1 MKIRLYQS
9 FPNRS
14 AIGLFAEVL
23 SEFLHE
29 FGGHAALAELLP
41 GRDAG
46 FLEGLELFGRVG
58 VNFDALLLHEVHVL
72 HIFRLSGIDGLDGEV
87 LRGFLEDL
95 LLFGG
100 ELLPGLLADHEREV
114 LHRVV
119 RGVPVLDD
127 VAEARVDGRGSHS
140 VDGVADAGLERLIDV
155 GPGNGDGAEA
165 HRLSAEHVGVHV
177 RDAGEDALVDL
188 RVERFFE
195 GLRGADADHAFD
207 IGAEDADAEG
217 GAEFVKLVREP
228 RAGGEN
234 FLRLVVAVD
243 VAVDVDELKARVE
256 GARERRYRHVD
267 GAADELFHDERVVA
281 ELAGGINFDF
291 DVAVGLIRDF
301 LREILHHLRALVL
314 DRLLARETEHDLIRR
329 KGRRRHHGENKDG
342 RHKYCQLLHCLY
354 LSLQILAFITTA
366 RVGRKSPLK
375 ETDRNE

>member
-1 MKIRLYQS
+1 M
-9 FPNRS
+9 
-14 AIGLFAEVL
+14 L

-72 HIFRLSGIDGLDGEV
+72 HIFRLSGVDGLDGEV

-114 LHRVV
+114 FHRVV
-119 RGVPVLDD
+119 RGVPVLDN

-140 VDGVADAGLERLIDV
+140 VDGVADAGLERLVDV
-155 GPGNGDGAEA
+155 GPRNGDGAEA

-177 RDAGEDALVDL
+177 RDAGEDALVDF
-188 RVERFFE
+188 RIEGFFE

-234 FLRLVVAVD
+234 FLRLIVAVD
-243 VAVDVDELKARVE
+243 VAVDVDEFEARVE
-256 GARERRYRHVD
+256 GAGERRYRHID

-314 DRLLARETEHDLIRR
+314 HRLLARETEYDLIRR
-329 KGRRRHHGENKDG
+329 EGRRRHHCENKDG
-342 RHKYCQLLHCLY
+342 RHKYCQLFHCLVPLPSDSCFY
-354 LSLQILAFITTA
+354 NYGPPGPQKPAQKTYRKIT
-366 RVGRKSPLK
+366 
-375 ETDRNE
+375 EQFY

>member
-1 MKIRLYQS
+1 MS

-14 AIGLFAEVL
+14 ANGLVAEVL

-41 GRDAG
+41 GGYAG
-46 FLEGLELFGRVG
+46 FLDGLELFGRVG
-58 VNFDALLLHEVHVL
+58 EDLDALLLHEIHVL
-72 HIFRLSGIDGLDGEV
+72 LVFGLSGVDGLKREV
-87 LRGFLEDL
+87 LRGFLEYL
-95 LLFGG
+95 LLLGG
-100 ELLPGLLADHEREV
+100 ELLPGLFADHEREV

-127 VAEARVDGRGSHS
+127 VAEARVDGRGSHT
-140 VDGVADAGLERLIDV
+140 VDGVADAGLEGLVNVSPR
-155 GPGNGDGAEA
+155 NGDGAEA

-177 RDAGEDALVDL
+177 RDAGEDALVDF
-188 RVERFFE
+188 RVEGFFE

-234 FLRLVVAVD
+234 FLRLIVAVD
-243 VAVDVDELKARVE
+243 VAVDVDEFEARVE
-256 GARERRYRHVD
+256 GAGERRYRHID
-267 GAADELFHDERVVA
+267 GATDELFHDERVVA

-314 DRLLARETEHDLIRR
+314 HRLLARETEYDLIRR
-329 KGRRRHHGENKDG
+329 EGRRRHHCENKDG
-342 RHKYCQLLHCLY
+342 RHKYCQLFHCLVPLPSDSCFY
-354 LSLQILAFITTA
+354 NYGPPGPQKPAQKTYRKIT
-366 RVGRKSPLK
+366 
-375 ETDRNE
+375 EQFY